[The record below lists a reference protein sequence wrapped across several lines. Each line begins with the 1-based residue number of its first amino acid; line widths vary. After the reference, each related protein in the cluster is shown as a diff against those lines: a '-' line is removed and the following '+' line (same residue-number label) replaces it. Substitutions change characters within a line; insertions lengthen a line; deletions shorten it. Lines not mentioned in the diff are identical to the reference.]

1 MCEAEQEA
9 HQITC
14 GYAAIYCSY
23 GMLDHSSLLL
33 TGQGSTCLPP
43 LMSLQETC
51 QPAGAVSPASWL
63 LPPTTAR
70 PHALGGVRSATS
82 MNM

>member
-9 HQITC
+9 HQISC
-14 GYAAIYCSY
+14 GYAAIHCSY
-23 GMLDHSSLLL
+23 DMLDHSSLLL

-51 QPAGAVSPASWL
+51 QPAGAVSHASWL

-70 PHALGGVRSATS
+70 PHALGGVGLATCKS
-82 MNM
+82 M

>member
-1 MCEAEQEA
+1 MSHAGVLPSIAQV
-9 HQITC
+9 TC
-14 GYAAIYCSY
+14 F
-23 GMLDHSSLLL
+23 DHSSLLL

-43 LMSLQETC
+43 LRSLQETC

-70 PHALGGVRSATS
+70 PHALDGVGLATCIS
-82 MNM
+82 M